1 MENTNRLFL
10 SELVGLTEE
19 GVKQTVACEFEV
31 SRDAVSCYEF
41 YVATIEQQD
50 YEGHAYFLM
59 KHQETGD
66 FYEVEGG
73 HCSCFGFEGQWEP
86 KIAPKAYL
94 GSEQYSPGYSYH
106 KDEIKQFVKQL
117 FS

>member
-10 SELVGLTEE
+10 SELEGLTEE
-19 GVKQTVACEFEV
+19 QVIEQVACEFSVQKEL
-31 SRDAVSCYEF
+31 VSCYEF
-41 YVATIEQQD
+41 YIASIEFD
-50 YEGHAYFLM
+50 YYDGNAYFLM
-59 KHQETGD
+59 KHRETGD

-73 HCSCFGFEGQWEP
+73 HCSCYGFEDQWEP

-94 GSEQYSPGYSYH
+94 GSDKYSPGYSCH
-106 KDEIKQFVKQL
+106 KEVMKQFVKQL